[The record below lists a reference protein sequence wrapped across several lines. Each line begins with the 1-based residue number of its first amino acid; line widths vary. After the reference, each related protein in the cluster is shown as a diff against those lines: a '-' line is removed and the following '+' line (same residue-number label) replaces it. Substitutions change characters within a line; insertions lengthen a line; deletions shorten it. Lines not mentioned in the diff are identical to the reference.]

1 MGLKVKDRAKPKLP
15 PVEPGVYIAVCVG
28 VIDLGEQYS
37 EKFKNYRNEVQF
49 VWELTGETVE
59 VDGETVYTYRF
70 GAGGEVSSEWAERV
84 TEREEEGLLLVTVQV
99 SEGEWNEIV
108 IDDGAKSAAMR
119 DANCS
124 RRKDCCAMQPVGE
137 GGGVIVCIP
146 HGLRILPLS
155 EEDFSRPSVG

>member
-1 MGLKVKDRAKPKLP
+1 MKYARLVRGGKFFRLADLLVYGAAVLLIGALFLAAALIGGGQ
-15 PVEPGVYIAVCVG
+15 VEG
-28 VIDLGEQYS
+28 
-37 EKFKNYRNEVQF
+37 FR
-49 VWELTGETVE
+49 VE
-59 VDGETVYTYRF
+59 VNGETVYTYRF

-99 SEGEWNEIV
+99 SEGEWNGIV

>member
-1 MGLKVKDRAKPKLP
+1 MKYARLVRGGEFFRLADLL
-15 PVEPGVYIAVCVG
+15 VYGAAVLLIG
-28 VIDLGEQYS
+28 ALFLAAALIGGGQAEG
-37 EKFKNYRNEVQF
+37 FR
-49 VWELTGETVE
+49 VE
-59 VDGETVYTYRF
+59 VNGETVYTYRF

-146 HGLRILPLS
+146 HRLRILPLS

>member
-1 MGLKVKDRAKPKLP
+1 MKYARLVRGGKFFRLADLL
-15 PVEPGVYIAVCVG
+15 VYGAAVLLIAALFLAAALIG
-28 VIDLGEQYS
+28 GGQAEG
-37 EKFKNYRNEVQF
+37 FR
-49 VWELTGETVE
+49 VE
-59 VDGETVYTYRF
+59 VNGETVYTYRF

>member
-1 MGLKVKDRAKPKLP
+1 MKYARLVRGGKFFRLADLLVYGAAVLLIAALFLAAALIGGERA
-15 PVEPGVYIAVCVG
+15 EGV
-28 VIDLGEQYS
+28 
-37 EKFKNYRNEVQF
+37 R
-49 VWELTGETVE
+49 VE
-59 VDGETVYTYRF
+59 VDGETVYTYKF

-84 TEREEEGLLLVTVQV
+84 AEREEDGLILVTVQV

-108 IDDGAKSAAMR
+108 IDDGAKTVVMH

-124 RRKDCCAMQPVGE
+124 RRRDCCAMQPVGE

-146 HGLRILPLS
+146 HGLRILPLA

>member
-1 MGLKVKDRAKPKLP
+1 MKYARLVRGGKFFRLADLL
-15 PVEPGVYIAVCVG
+15 VYGAAVLLIG
-28 VIDLGEQYS
+28 ALFLAAALIGGGQAEG
-37 EKFKNYRNEVQF
+37 FR
-49 VWELTGETVE
+49 VE
-59 VDGETVYTYRF
+59 VNGETVYTYRF

-84 TEREEEGLLLVTVQV
+84 AEREEEGRLLVTVQV

>member
-1 MGLKVKDRAKPKLP
+1 MKYARLVRGGKFFRLADLL
-15 PVEPGVYIAVCVG
+15 VYGAAVLLIG
-28 VIDLGEQYS
+28 ALFLAAALIGGGQAEG
-37 EKFKNYRNEVQF
+37 FR
-49 VWELTGETVE
+49 VE
-59 VDGETVYTYRF
+59 VNGETVYTYRF

>member
-1 MGLKVKDRAKPKLP
+1 MKYARLVRGGKFFRLADLL
-15 PVEPGVYIAVCVG
+15 VYGAAVLLIG
-28 VIDLGEQYS
+28 ALFLAAALIGGGQAEG
-37 EKFKNYRNEVQF
+37 FR
-49 VWELTGETVE
+49 VE
-59 VDGETVYTYRF
+59 VDGETVYSYRF
-70 GAGGEVSSEWAERV
+70 GAGGEVSPEWAERV

>member
-1 MGLKVKDRAKPKLP
+1 MMKKILLSISILFTTT
-15 PVEPGVYIAVCVG
+15 YIFG
-28 VIDLGEQYS
+28 QNNSGSPYS
-37 EKFKNYRNEVQF
+37 RY
-49 VWELTGETVE
+49 GI
-59 VDGETVYTYRF
+59 
-70 GAGGEVSSEWAERV
+70 
-84 TEREEEGLLLVTVQV
+84 GLLPDNFGIYTAMGGV
-99 SEGEWNEIV
+99 
-108 IDDGAKSAAMR
+108 SAAMR

>member
-1 MGLKVKDRAKPKLP
+1 MKYARLVRGGKFFRLADLL
-15 PVEPGVYIAVCVG
+15 VYGAAVLLIAALFLAAALIG
-28 VIDLGEQYS
+28 GGQAE
-37 EKFKNYRNEVQF
+37 EFR
-49 VWELTGETVE
+49 VE
-59 VDGETVYTYRF
+59 VNGETVYTYRF

-84 TEREEEGLLLVTVQV
+84 AEREEEGLLLVTVQV

-108 IDDGAKSAAMR
+108 IDDGAKSAFMR

>member
-1 MGLKVKDRAKPKLP
+1 MKYARLVRGGKFFRLADLL
-15 PVEPGVYIAVCVG
+15 VYGAAVLLIAALFLAAALIG
-28 VIDLGEQYS
+28 GGQAEG
-37 EKFKNYRNEVQF
+37 FR
-49 VWELTGETVE
+49 VE

-155 EEDFSRPSVG
+155 GEDFSRPSVG

>member
-1 MGLKVKDRAKPKLP
+1 MKYARLVRGGKFFRLADLL
-15 PVEPGVYIAVCVG
+15 VYGAAVLLIG
-28 VIDLGEQYS
+28 ALFLAAALIGGGQAEG
-37 EKFKNYRNEVQF
+37 FR
-49 VWELTGETVE
+49 VE
-59 VDGETVYTYRF
+59 VNGETVYTYRF
-70 GAGGEVSSEWAERV
+70 GVGGEVSSEWAERV
-84 TEREEEGLLLVTVQV
+84 AEREEEGLLLVTVQV
-99 SEGEWNEIV
+99 SEGAWNELV

-124 RRKDCCAMQPVGE
+124 CRKDCCAMQPVDE

>member
-1 MGLKVKDRAKPKLP
+1 MKYARLVRGGKFFRLADLL
-15 PVEPGVYIAVCVG
+15 VYGAAVLLIG
-28 VIDLGEQYS
+28 ALFLAAALIGGGQAEG
-37 EKFKNYRNEVQF
+37 FR
-49 VWELTGETVE
+49 VE
-59 VDGETVYTYRF
+59 VNGETVYTYRF

-84 TEREEEGLLLVTVQV
+84 TEREEERLLLVTVQV

>member
-1 MGLKVKDRAKPKLP
+1 MKYARLVRGGKFFRLADLL
-15 PVEPGVYIAVCVG
+15 VYGAAVLLIAALFLAAALIG
-28 VIDLGEQYS
+28 GGQAEG
-37 EKFKNYRNEVQF
+37 FR
-49 VWELTGETVE
+49 VE
-59 VDGETVYTYRF
+59 VNGETVYTYRF
-70 GAGGEVSSEWAERV
+70 GAGGEVSSEWADRV

-108 IDDGAKSAAMR
+108 IDDGAKSASMR

>member
-1 MGLKVKDRAKPKLP
+1 MKYARLVRGGKFFRLADLL
-15 PVEPGVYIAVCVG
+15 VYGAAVLLIG
-28 VIDLGEQYS
+28 ALFLAAALIGGGQAEG
-37 EKFKNYRNEVQF
+37 FR
-49 VWELTGETVE
+49 VE
-59 VDGETVYTYRF
+59 VNGETVYTYRF

-84 TEREEEGLLLVTVQV
+84 TERDEEGLLLVTVQV

>member
-1 MGLKVKDRAKPKLP
+1 MKYARLVRGGKFFRLADLL
-15 PVEPGVYIAVCVG
+15 VYGAAVLLIAALFLAAALIG
-28 VIDLGEQYS
+28 GGQAE
-37 EKFKNYRNEVQF
+37 EFR
-49 VWELTGETVE
+49 VE
-59 VDGETVYTYRF
+59 VNGETVYTYRF

-84 TEREEEGLLLVTVQV
+84 AEREEEGLLLVTVQV

>member
-1 MGLKVKDRAKPKLP
+1 MKYARLVRGGKFFRLADLL
-15 PVEPGVYIAVCVG
+15 VYGAAVLLIG
-28 VIDLGEQYS
+28 ALFLAAALIGGGQAEG
-37 EKFKNYRNEVQF
+37 FR
-49 VWELTGETVE
+49 VE
-59 VDGETVYTYRF
+59 VNGETVYTYRF

-84 TEREEEGLLLVTVQV
+84 AEREEEGLLLVTVQV